1 LEYATLGYNVVEA
14 AVALSSGAAASSVAL
29 IGFGIDSILEVSS
42 GLVMVWRLGKT
53 NRESERRA
61 QQLIALSFFGLGAW
75 LLVKSLHSLW
85 LREAPEES
93 WTGIALAITSLLV
106 MPLLARAKR
115 RVGNTLGSA
124 AMVADSKQTELCAY
138 LSAILL
144 AGLALNAAFGWWWAD
159 SLAGLVMAPIVFR
172 EGRQAWRGE
181 GCCSACH

>member
-1 LEYATLGYNVVEA
+1 M
-14 AVALSSGAAASSVAL
+14 ALASGAAASSVAL

-42 GLVMVWRLGKT
+42 GLIMVWRLGKT

-61 QQLIALSFFGLGAW
+61 QKLIALSFFGLGAW
-75 LLVKSLHSLW
+75 LLGKSLHSLW
-85 LREAPEES
+85 SREAPEES
-93 WTGIALAITSLLV
+93 WVGIALAITSLLV

-144 AGLALNAAFGWWWAD
+144 VGLALNAAFGWWWAD
-159 SLAGLVMAPIVFR
+159 SLAGLIMAPIVFR